1 MSDAFT
7 TEILKIW
14 SEISLDDNITSTEN
28 LLFYLFGKIHLW
40 ELEINL
46 FTKSHGI
53 WKEYKKSG
61 I

>member
-28 LLFYLFGKIHLW
+28 LLFLSLW
-40 ELEINL
+40 QNSLVRIGN
-46 FTKSHGI
+46 KPI
-53 WKEYKKSG
+53 Y
-61 I
+61 